1 MALDFS
7 RYLDVPVEDIEAPK
21 PLPAGT
27 YFATIAKWE
36 GREVDYKDGSGKT
49 PVVTVSFKLTSADSD
64 VDPDLLP
71 EGGGQGRIVQ
81 RDYRLNDPDK
91 AGMYALR
98 RLGEDTCRLP
108 VKGLQLTDLLREVVN
123 QEVKVFNNPK
133 TNDEGLTFPRI
144 SKVLSVHEDAEA

>member
-49 PVVTVSFKLTSADSD
+49 PVVTVSFKLTSADTTLTPISC
-64 VDPDLLP
+64 P
-71 EGGGQGRIVQ
+71 RAAA
-81 RDYRLNDPDK
+81 K
-91 AGMYALR
+91 AGSCSA
-98 RLGEDTCRLP
+98 T
-108 VKGLQLTDLLREVVN
+108 T
-123 QEVKVFNNPK
+123 
-133 TNDEGLTFPRI
+133 
-144 SKVLSVHEDAEA
+144 A